1 MHWFFIVM
9 IAIVGIS
16 IGLSAIGI
24 DAWFHTTFTIH
35 ILEALIWLDKKLEIV
50 LANRVEEDGTE
61 KWPYF
66 IFKVF
71 RTVFLVIYSIIFF
84 LSSLSY
90 TIFIRIPLIF
100 GRLFNKFTFKKLV
113 ASYRKRKLLREVN
126 ESNRRQEAEGDQSQE
141 QGKPGPSYWS
151 PFSGLGAKPA
161 VGKQPSQSL
170 DIQTVDTEFHSIHT
184 ADDSILSPEARA
196 YRAGKASQ

>member
-1 MHWFFIVM
+1 M
-9 IAIVGIS
+9 ITIVGVS

-35 ILEALIWLDKKLEIV
+35 ILEALIWLDKKLEIL
-50 LANRVEEDGTE
+50 LANKVEEDGTE
-61 KWPYF
+61 KSPYF
-66 IFKVF
+66 IYKVF
-71 RTVFLVIYSIIFF
+71 RTVFLIIYSIIFF

-113 ASYRKRKLLREVN
+113 ANYRKRKLLREVN
-126 ESNRRQEAEGDQSQE
+126 ESNRRQEQEGSQSEE

-151 PFSGLGAKPA
+151 PFSGLGTKPT
-161 VGKQPSQSL
+161 VGKQPSKTL
-170 DIQTVDTEFHSIHT
+170 DTQTVDTEFHSIHT

-196 YRAGKASQ
+196 YRAGTAS

>member
-9 IAIVGIS
+9 ITIVGFSLGI
-16 IGLSAIGI
+16 SAIGI

-35 ILEALIWLDKKLEIV
+35 VLEVLIWLDKKLEII

-71 RTVFLVIYSIIFF
+71 RTVFLVIYSIVFF

-90 TIFIRIPLIF
+90 TIFVRIPLIF
-100 GRLFNKFTFKKLV
+100 GKLFNKFTFKKLV

-126 ESNRRQEAEGDQSQE
+126 EANRRQENEDSQSQE

-151 PFSGLGAKPA
+151 PFSGLGANPTI
-161 VGKQPSQSL
+161 GKQPVTSL
-170 DIQTVDTEFHSIHT
+170 DNQTVDTEFHSIHT
-184 ADDSILSPEARA
+184 ADDSILSPEARKF
-196 YRAGKASQ
+196 RAGTAS